1 MKILQVITLCELG
14 GAQSVVVN
22 LANSLV
28 KEHEVIVVAGVGD
41 GKMWSLLHPS
51 VKRESVPSLQRTLSP
66 VNEIRTIVALRKIYR
81 KYKPDVIHLHSSK
94 VGILGRVAFP
104 KSKTVYTVHGFD
116 SIRIAY
122 RKFLPLEKLLQ
133 YKCSAI
139 VGVSN
144 YDELNLRSEGITRNV
159 GVVYNGIERP
169 EALREI
175 PFQELKEYK
184 KKVLCIARLSPQ
196 KKIDLFLEVAALLP
210 QYAFIWI
217 GNQYEYKETY
227 PQNVYFMGNLPNA
240 GAYNEYADLFVLTS
254 NYEGLPMV
262 ILEAMSFGKPVVAS
276 DVGGISEIVENDV
289 NGYTV
294 RNEAQEFAV
303 KISHILENQDVY
315 ELFSQ
320 NALRRFEKDLTVGK
334 MVRGYMDIYQSNIMN
349 SSIINSSDK

>member
-1 MKILQVITLCELG
+1 MRILQVITLCELG

-22 LANSLV
+22 LANTLV
-28 KEHEVIVVAGVGD
+28 KEHEVIVAAGVGD
-41 GKMWSLLHPS
+41 GKMWLSLEPS
-51 VKRESVPSLQRTLSP
+51 VKCEHIPSLQRDLSP
-66 VNEIRTIVALRKIYR
+66 LNEIKAIRALRKLYG

-94 VGILGRVAFP
+94 VGILGRIAFP

-159 GVVYNGIERP
+159 AVVYNGIERP
-169 EALREI
+169 APLREK

-196 KKIDLFLEVAALLP
+196 KNIGLFLEIASLLP

-217 GNQYEYKETY
+217 GNQYEYKEVY
-227 PQNVYFMGNLPNA
+227 PSNVYFMGNLPNA
-240 GAYNEYADLFVLTS
+240 GAYNEYADLFILTS

-276 DVGGISEIVENDV
+276 DVGGISEIVENGV

-294 RNEAQEFAV
+294 RNDAQEFAA
-303 KISHILENQDVY
+303 KISHILEKQDVY

-320 NALRRFEKDLTVGK
+320 NTLQRFERDLAVRK
-334 MVRGYMDIYQSNIMN
+334 MVKGYMDIYQLN
-349 SSIINSSDK
+349 IINSSDK

>member
-41 GKMWSLLHPS
+41 GKMWTLLHPS
-51 VKRESVPSLQRTLSP
+51 VKHEHIPSLQRTLSP
-66 VNEIRTIVALRKIYR
+66 VNEIKTILALRKIYR
-81 KYKPDVIHLHSSK
+81 KYKPDVVHLHSSK

-104 KSKTVYTVHGFD
+104 KSKIVYTVHGFD

-122 RKFLPLEKLLQ
+122 RRYLPLEKILQ

-144 YDELNLRSEGITRNV
+144 YDEYNLRSEGITRKV
-159 GVVYNGIERP
+159 TVVYNGIEKP
-169 EALREI
+169 APLREI
-175 PFQELKEYK
+175 PFQELKEYR

-196 KKIDLFLEVAALLP
+196 KNISLFLEIASLLP
-210 QYAFIWI
+210 LYAFIWI
-217 GNQYEYKETY
+217 GNQYEYKEPY
-227 PQNVYFMGNLPNA
+227 PPNVYFMGNLPNA
-240 GAYNEYADLFVLTS
+240 GAYNEYADLFILPS

-294 RNEAQEFAV
+294 KNDAQEFANR
-303 KISHILENQDVY
+303 ISHILENQDVY

-320 NALRRFEKDLTVGK
+320 NALQRFESELTVGK
-334 MVRGYMDIYQSNIMN
+334 MVKGYMDIYQSNI
-349 SSIINSSDK
+349 INSSEK

>member
-41 GKMWSLLHPS
+41 GKMWTLLHPS
-51 VKRESVPSLQRTLSP
+51 VKHEHIPSLQRTLSP
-66 VNEIRTIVALRKIYR
+66 VNEIKTILALWKIYR
-81 KYKPDVIHLHSSK
+81 KYKPDVVHLHSSK
-94 VGILGRVAFP
+94 VGILGRIAFP

-122 RKFLPLEKLLQ
+122 RRYLPLEKILQ

-144 YDELNLRSEGITRNV
+144 YDEYNLRSEGITRKV
-159 GVVYNGIERP
+159 TVVYNGIEKP
-169 EALREI
+169 APLREI
-175 PFQELKEYK
+175 PFQELKEYR

-196 KKIDLFLEVAALLP
+196 KNISLFLEIASLLP
-210 QYAFIWI
+210 LYAFIWI
-217 GNQYEYKETY
+217 GNQYEYKKPY
-227 PQNVYFMGNLPNA
+227 PPNVYFMGNLPNA
-240 GAYNEYADLFVLTS
+240 GAYNEYADLFILTS

-294 RNEAQEFAV
+294 KNNAQEFV
-303 KISHILENQDVY
+303 NRISHILENQDVY

-320 NALRRFEKDLTVGK
+320 NALQRFEKELTVGK
-334 MVRGYMDIYQSNIMN
+334 MVKGYMDIYQSNI
-349 SSIINSSDK
+349 INSSEK

>member
-41 GKMWSLLHPS
+41 GKMWTLLHPS
-51 VKRESVPSLQRTLSP
+51 VKHEHIPSLQRTLSP
-66 VNEIRTIVALRKIYR
+66 VNEIKTILALRKIYR
-81 KYKPDVIHLHSSK
+81 KYKPDVVHLHSSK

-122 RKFLPLEKLLQ
+122 RRYLPLEKMLQ

-144 YDELNLRSEGITRNV
+144 YDEYNLRSEGITRKV
-159 GVVYNGIERP
+159 TVVYNGIEKP
-169 EALREI
+169 APLREI
-175 PFQELKEYK
+175 PFQELKEYR

-196 KKIDLFLEVAALLP
+196 KNISLFLEIASLLP
-210 QYAFIWI
+210 LYAFIWI
-217 GNQYEYKETY
+217 GNQYEYKEPY
-227 PQNVYFMGNLPNA
+227 PPNVYFMGNLPNA
-240 GAYNEYADLFVLTS
+240 GAYNEYADLFILPS

-294 RNEAQEFAV
+294 KNDAQEFANR
-303 KISHILENQDVY
+303 ISHILENQDVY

-320 NALRRFEKDLTVGK
+320 NALQRFESELTVGK
-334 MVRGYMDIYQSNIMN
+334 MVKGYMDIYQSNI
-349 SSIINSSDK
+349 INSSEK

>member
-41 GKMWSLLHPS
+41 GKMWTLLHPS
-51 VKRESVPSLQRTLSP
+51 VKHEHIPSLQRTLSP
-66 VNEIRTIVALRKIYR
+66 VNEIKTILALWKIYR
-81 KYKPDVIHLHSSK
+81 KYKPDVVHLHSSK
-94 VGILGRVAFP
+94 VGILGRIAFP

-122 RKFLPLEKLLQ
+122 RRYLPLEKILQ

-144 YDELNLRSEGITRNV
+144 YDEYNLRSEGITRKV
-159 GVVYNGIERP
+159 TVVYNGIEKP
-169 EALREI
+169 TPLQEI
-175 PFQELKEYK
+175 PFQELKEYR
-184 KKVLCIARLSPQ
+184 KKVLCIARLSPP
-196 KKIDLFLEVAALLP
+196 KNISLFLEIASLLP
-210 QYAFIWI
+210 LYAFIWI
-217 GNQYEYKETY
+217 GNQYEYKEPY
-227 PQNVYFMGNLPNA
+227 PPNVYFMGNLPNA
-240 GAYNEYADLFVLTS
+240 GAYNEYADLFILTS

-276 DVGGISEIVENDV
+276 DVGGIREIVENDV

-294 RNEAQEFAV
+294 KNDAQEFANR
-303 KISHILENQDVY
+303 ISHILENQDVY

-320 NALRRFEKDLTVGK
+320 NALRRFEKELTVGK
-334 MVRGYMDIYQSNIMN
+334 MVKGYMDIYQSNI
-349 SSIINSSDK
+349 INSSEK